1 MNQNEKAILD
11 FAKTR
16 TNFSKSEVFAYLSNT
31 TTISRSSL
39 SWYLNILTKKQLLV
53 RVGRGLYA
61 ITSKNIFV
69 PTITDIIKKTYSLLK
84 ERFPFAKF
92 CIYDG
97 NIISPL
103 QHHLSQNNIIY
114 IETNREAVESVF
126 HFLRDNNFLAYMR
139 PSKEMIYHYIDLGEE
154 AYFIKPLVSESPLQT
169 VQGIPAPTI
178 EKLLIDI
185 HKDKDFFY
193 LQGSESSYIMRNA
206 LQKYAINENRLLR
219 YAQRRGIKQEME
231 CAIKDKW
238 NYD

>member
-1 MNQNEKAILD
+1 MNQNEKVILD

-16 TNFSKSEVFAYLSNT
+16 TNFSKSELFTYLSNT
-31 TTISRSSL
+31 TLISKSSL
-39 SWYLNILTKKQLLV
+39 SWYLNSLTKQQLLA

-61 ITSKNIFV
+61 ITSKSLFV
-69 PTITDIIKKTYSLLK
+69 PAITDTVKKIYSLLK
-84 ERFPFAKF
+84 ENFPFAKF
-92 CIYDG
+92 CLYDG

-103 QHHLSQNNIIY
+103 QHHLSQNNVVY

-126 HFLRDNNFLAYMR
+126 HFLKDNNFLAYMR

-169 VQGIPAPTI
+169 IQGIPSPTI

-219 YAQRRGIKQEME
+219 YAKRRGIKEVME
-231 CAIKDKW
+231 CAIK
-238 NYD
+238 NNIEL

>member
-1 MNQNEKAILD
+1 MNQNEKVILD

-16 TNFSKSEVFAYLSNT
+16 TNFSKSELFTYLSNT
-31 TTISRSSL
+31 TSISKTSL
-39 SWYLNILTKKQLLV
+39 SWYLNSLTKQQLLA

-61 ITSKNIFV
+61 ITSKSLFV
-69 PTITDIIKKTYSLLK
+69 PAITDTVKKIYSLLK
-84 ERFPFAKF
+84 ENFPFAKF
-92 CIYDG
+92 CLYDG

-103 QHHLSQNNIIY
+103 QHHLSQNNVVY

-126 HFLRDNNFLAYMR
+126 HFLKDNNFLAYMR

-169 VQGIPAPTI
+169 VQGIPSPTI

-219 YAQRRGIKQEME
+219 YAKRRGIKEVME
-231 CAIKDKW
+231 CAI
-238 NYD
+238 NNNIEL